1 MSPMRLFWKDGRE
14 RDRESTQL
22 KYPIKSD
29 SFQSQTFIISMP
41 W

>member
-1 MSPMRLFWKDGRE
+1 MSPMCLFWKDGRE
-14 RDRESTQL
+14 RDRESTQFKHRI
-22 KYPIKSD
+22 KYD